1 MKDRKAQQPRR
12 LAASVLLLAAGAMIV
27 TGCQRPGESG
37 DSTSQ
42 PGTAGQSAT
51 TPAQQ
56 LEDSGEQMENVT
68 VAFPGSLSNL
78 HPGKES
84 GILNYYAASLT
95 MEGLLSFGADGS
107 IQPGIAQEWS
117 QPDDTT
123 YRFVLDPEARF
134 QDGSL
139 VTAQDVVSSVEQ
151 AQDVAMFPGIAAYLA
166 PIETVEAEG
175 DDVVVITLSEPQAG
189 FEVNLTSAGAL
200 FVAPA
205 TWTEEHA
212 DSVGTPSS
220 LLMGTGPYRVT
231 EYAPDSQ
238 VVFEASDEWRGE
250 APAAKKIT
258 IKFIPDENTRL
269 LAAQS
274 GEVDM
279 AFNVPLPQA
288 QQWEDVEDMR
298 VEFANDL
305 SYVGLNFDTRV
316 APFDDPQVRKAVA
329 HAVNRNA
336 IVERLLHGHAESATA
351 MMTPESIASEY
362 SPEEARVALGELPQY
377 DFDLDAA
384 KEMLAE
390 SDHPDGFTTEMIFPS
405 TGPQLGTAAQSLSQ
419 NLQELGIT
427 LNVKE
432 VPVEEWLATLGDGE
446 HGISYMWYFS
456 TTGDPAEV
464 PAYMLGADNI
474 SGYSN
479 DEVTAALAE
488 ANAATD
494 DPQAR
499 IDALLE
505 AERLQAE
512 DAVNV
517 PLWWGQSATALS
529 DELGMRENTP
539 FVFVSGWGDELFKAV
554 SP

>member
-205 TWTEEHA
+205 AWT
-212 DSVGTPSS
+212 
-220 LLMGTGPYRVT
+220 
-231 EYAPDSQ
+231 
-238 VVFEASDEWRGE
+238 
-250 APAAKKIT
+250 
-258 IKFIPDENTRL
+258 
-269 LAAQS
+269 
-274 GEVDM
+274 
-279 AFNVPLPQA
+279 
-288 QQWEDVEDMR
+288 
-298 VEFANDL
+298 
-305 SYVGLNFDTRV
+305 
-316 APFDDPQVRKAVA
+316 
-329 HAVNRNA
+329 
-336 IVERLLHGHAESATA
+336 
-351 MMTPESIASEY
+351 
-362 SPEEARVALGELPQY
+362 
-377 DFDLDAA
+377 
-384 KEMLAE
+384 
-390 SDHPDGFTTEMIFPS
+390 
-405 TGPQLGTAAQSLSQ
+405 
-419 NLQELGIT
+419 
-427 LNVKE
+427 
-432 VPVEEWLATLGDGE
+432 
-446 HGISYMWYFS
+446 
-456 TTGDPAEV
+456 
-464 PAYMLGADNI
+464 
-474 SGYSN
+474 
-479 DEVTAALAE
+479 
-488 ANAATD
+488 
-494 DPQAR
+494 
-499 IDALLE
+499 
-505 AERLQAE
+505 
-512 DAVNV
+512 
-517 PLWWGQSATALS
+517 
-529 DELGMRENTP
+529 
-539 FVFVSGWGDELFKAV
+539 
-554 SP
+554 